1 VLKILTAPNPILTAT
16 TRKVE
21 NIDKSV
27 YKLVK
32 KMEKVLL
39 AQVDPQGVG
48 LAATQVGVG
57 ISLFIIKA
65 SKNAKTEVFIN
76 PKVIKHKAQNTKH
89 EENSMGVRV
98 SGTPTPLRSSSFV
111 GASSAQTKSTGGFD
125 PRSSDHLSERSGWK
139 KRAQDPSKKKKKQ
152 PLEGCLSIPSIWSP
166 VVRAEKVV
174 IKYQDLTGSTHK
186 RTFTGLKSVIVQ
198 HEMDHLVGVLFTQRA
213 LEQNSQL
220 YEEKAGK
227 LKKIDY

>member
-1 VLKILTAPNPILTAT
+1 
-16 TRKVE
+16 
-21 NIDKSV
+21 
-27 YKLVK
+27 
-32 KMEKVLL
+32 MEKVLL
-39 AQVDPQGVG
+39 VQVDPQGVG

-65 SKNAKTEVFIN
+65 SKNAKAEVFIN
-76 PKVIKHKAQNTKH
+76 PRVIEHKAQSTKH
-89 EENSMGVRV
+89 DTDGKAKIPVLNDLGIPEQSEGRDPIGVKNAV
-98 SGTPTPLRSSSFV
+98 SSF
-111 GASSAQTKSTGGFD
+111 
-125 PRSSDHLSERSGWK
+125 PK
-139 KRAQDPSKKKKKQ
+139 KQNKKQ
-152 PLEGCLSIPSIWSP
+152 PLEGCLSIPRIWSP

-174 IKYQDLTGSTHK
+174 IEYQDLTGSTHK

-198 HEMDHLVGVLFTQRA
+198 HEMDHLIGVLFTQRA